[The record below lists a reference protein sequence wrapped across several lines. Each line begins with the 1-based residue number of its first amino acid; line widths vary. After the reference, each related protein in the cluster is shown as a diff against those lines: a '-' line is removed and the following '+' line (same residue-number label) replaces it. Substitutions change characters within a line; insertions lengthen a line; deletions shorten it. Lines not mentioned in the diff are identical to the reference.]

1 MIAKETH
8 GDATRVVFSRLPD
21 IHSATDI
28 ARNGLISYG
37 RFALLRDNTFW
48 WGDNLSSHP
57 RDTKTG
63 WYWAIPSGSREI
75 VVSARGCKLDIEEL
89 MAPDNPVIGQ
99 LLRELKRR
107 RIL

>member
-1 MIAKETH
+1 MIANEPHASKP
-8 GDATRVVFSRLPD
+8 RIVFSRLPD
-21 IHSATDI
+21 IHSVTDI
-28 ARNGLISYG
+28 AKNELINYG
-37 RFALLRDNTFW
+37 RFALLNDNTFW

-63 WYWAIPSGSREI
+63 WYWAIPAGAREI

-89 MAPDNPVIGQ
+89 MTPNNPIIGL

-107 RIL
+107 RII